1 MSNLKRED
9 VDPQGTQEWI
19 ESLEDEIEER
29 GFERTRHLLEKLV
42 DYASTR
48 GARLPFNTNT
58 PFVNTILTEQ
68 EPKFPGNRE
77 IERKIKSLV
86 RWNAMAMVVSANKK
100 APGIGGH
107 ISTYASAATLYEVG
121 FNHFFK
127 GPNHPQGSD
136 LVYFQGHASPGIYAR
151 SFLEG
156 RLYEEKMRGFRRE
169 LSPNGGLSSYPHPWL
184 MPDFWQFAT
193 VSMGLGPLLA
203 VYQARFMNYLIDR
216 GLMENTGRKVWAF
229 LGDGEMDEPESLG
242 GLTLASRENLDNLI
256 FVVNCNLQRLDGPV
270 RGNSKVIQELEGA
283 FRGAGWNVI
292 KVIWGSDFDPLLEH
306 KNGDL
311 FLRRAEEVVDGDL
324 LKYVVE
330 GGSYLR
336 EHFYGKYPELLEMV
350 AHINDEDLE
359 KMRIGGHDPIK
370 VFAAYSEAVKTKGKP
385 TVILAR
391 TIKGYGLGEAGE
403 GRNITHQQKKLNDEE
418 LLHFRDRFNIPL
430 SDSEAST
437 AQLYKPKDKSDEITY
452 IKNQRKK
459 LGGFLPQRRSQGPD
473 IKIPDISLFQEL
485 LEGSGDREISTTM
498 AYVRMLTILT
508 KDKNIGKNIVPIIP
522 DEARTFGMDPL
533 FRQLGIYA
541 HGGQLYDPVD
551 SDQFLYYK
559 EAIDG
564 QILEEGINEAG
575 AISSFV
581 AAGTSYS
588 TNGINMIPFY
598 IYYSMFGF
606 QRIWDFIWAAGD
618 MRTRGFLV
626 GGTAG
631 RTTLNGEGL
640 QHQDGHSHLAAAAT
654 PNIRAYDLA
663 YGYEIATVVHQGLK
677 DMYEKGKDVIYYLTV
692 ENENYVHPPIKK
704 GISEDIIKGLYKI
717 KATDKPIIRLLGS
730 GPLIGETLAAAKLL
744 KEDWGI
750 EPGIWN
756 VTSFSELRRDAE
768 ETERWNLINPD
779 KEPRQSHLEIKLSKH
794 SVPTVVSSDYVKMVS
809 EQIGP
814 YVPGPYYA
822 LGTDGFGRSDSREN
836 LRHFFEVDR
845 YYIVLTALRAL
856 ALNGKLDMSK
866 SDEAIKKY
874 NLNPEKPSPITV

>member
-1 MSNLKRED
+1 MSSLKRED
-9 VDPQGTQEWI
+9 IDPQGTQEWI

-29 GFERTRHLLEKLV
+29 GFERIKYLLEKLV
-42 DYASTR
+42 GFASTR

-58 PFVNTILTEQ
+58 PFVNTIVAGQ
-68 EPKFPGNRE
+68 EPEFPGNRE
-77 IERKIKSLV
+77 TERKIKSLV
-86 RWNAMAMVVSANKK
+86 RWNAMAMVVNANIKS
-100 APGIGGH
+100 PGIGGH
-107 ISTYASAATLYEVG
+107 ISTYASAANLYEVG
-121 FNHFFK
+121 FNHYFK

-151 SFLEG
+151 AYLEG
-156 RLYEEKMRGFRRE
+156 RLNKEKIDAFRRE
-169 LSPNGGLSSYPHPWL
+169 LSPDGGLSSYPHPWL

-216 GLMENTGRKVWAF
+216 GLMEDTGRKVWAF

-242 GLTLASRENLDNLI
+242 GLTLASREKLDNLI

-270 RGNSKVIQELEGA
+270 RGNSKIIQELEGS

-292 KVIWGSDFDPLLEH
+292 KVIWGTDFDQLLEH
-306 KNGDL
+306 ENRDF

-324 LKYVVE
+324 LKYVVK
-330 GGSYLR
+330 GGGYLR

-350 AHINDEDLE
+350 EHINDEDLG

-370 VFAAYSEAVKTKGKP
+370 VYAAYSEAVKTKGKP

-418 LLHFRDRFNIPL
+418 LLYFRDRFDIPL

-437 AQLYKPKDKSDEITY
+437 APFYKPDNDSDEITY
-452 IKNQRKK
+452 IINQRKK
-459 LGGFLPQRRSQGPD
+459 LGGFLPHRSKQGPA
-473 IKIPDISLFQEL
+473 IKTPDRSLFQEL
-485 LEGSGDREISTTM
+485 LDGSGGREISTTM
-498 AYVRMLTILT
+498 ACVRMLTILT
-508 KDKNIGKNIVPIIP
+508 KDKTIGKNIVPIIP

-541 HGGQLYDPVD
+541 HGGQVYDPVD

-559 EAIDG
+559 EASDG

-598 IYYSMFGF
+598 VYYSMFGF
-606 QRIWDFIWAAGD
+606 QRIWDFIWAASD

-654 PNIRAYDLA
+654 PNIKAYDLA
-663 YGYEIATVVHQGLK
+663 YGYEIATVVHNGLK
-677 DMYEKGKDVIYYLTV
+677 DMYEKGLDVIYYLTV
-692 ENENYVHPPIKK
+692 ENENYIHPPIKE
-704 GISEDIIKGLYKI
+704 GINEDIIKGLYKI
-717 KATDKPIIRLLGS
+717 KTTNKPTIRLLGS
-730 GPLIGETLAAAKLL
+730 GPLMGETLAAAELL
-744 KEDWGI
+744 KKDWGI
-750 EPGIWN
+750 DPGIWN
-756 VTSFSELRRDAE
+756 VTSFSELRRNAE
-768 ETERWNLINPD
+768 ETERWNLIHPD
-779 KEPRQSHLEIKLSKH
+779 KEPKKSHLEIKLSKH
-794 SVPTVVSSDYVKMVS
+794 SVPTVASSDYVKMVS

-822 LGTDGFGRSDSREN
+822 LGTDGFGRSDTREN

-845 YYIVLTALRAL
+845 YYIVLTAIRAL
-856 ALNGKLDMSK
+856 ALDRKLDMSK
-866 SDEAIKKY
+866 ADEVMKKY
-874 NLNPEKPSPITV
+874 NLNPEKPSPTTV